1 MLVDEHA
8 KRDSVGVEAV
18 QKVLDVGADEQ
29 IETKLLFIFNYTL
42 RHSRDH
48 IIVSIPDLNK
58 SIQKAR
64 EKKKKRGEEGY
75 QNVFVDLKKININN
89 GFLNKY

>member
-64 EKKKKRGEEGY
+64 EKKKKGGGGLSKR
-75 QNVFVDLKKININN
+75 FCRS
-89 GFLNKY
+89 

>member
-18 QKVLDVGADEQ
+18 QKVLDVGADER

-42 RHSRDH
+42 GHSRDH
-48 IIVSIPDLNK
+48 IVVSIPDLNK

-64 EKKKKRGEEGY
+64 EKKKRGEGY
-75 QNVFVDLKKININN
+75 QNFFVDLKININK

>member
-18 QKVLDVGADEQ
+18 QKVLDVGADER

-64 EKKKKRGEEGY
+64 EKK
-75 QNVFVDLKKININN
+75 N
-89 GFLNKY
+89 GGGGGGGMVITTFL